1 MGNFLENINLYG
13 WLTQNNRSGWRA
25 ISPRIAETLRV
36 DWGACMASLQGVSR
50 LFIAGIVAAL
60 LVWSSSS
67 LAQPFFVGPQKCTE
81 CHRSEQVVWEKT
93 KHATSFRD
101 VHRKPE
107 VKDIIA
113 AAGGDANMRRNDV
126 CTACH
131 FTMTKADAA
140 ARPNATVGPSCES
153 CHGAASDWIA
163 LHNDYGGP
171 TAKRETETAAHKA
184 ERLRK
189 ASAGG
194 MIWPSQ
200 HFDVANNCL
209 SCHGLSRPGIAPE
222 TIAKMIDAGHP
233 PGSAFELVRYSQG
246 SVRHRFYP
254 PNVNDNAEMSPAE
267 IARLFVTGHAAA
279 LVQVT
284 AASGKSA
291 NPKYGETLKKI
302 DTDARAALDAVK
314 GQVPEAAALL
324 AQPTEANARKFVD
337 AVAGKDLAGALGSR
351 LPAKASYK

>member
-1 MGNFLENINLYG
+1 MGSQQGVARLVAAGIGAVLLA
-13 WLTQNNRSGWRA
+13 WPMVS
-25 ISPRIAETLRV
+25 IAE
-36 DWGACMASLQGVSR
+36 
-50 LFIAGIVAAL
+50 
-60 LVWSSSS
+60 
-67 LAQPFFVGPQKCTE
+67 PFYVGSQKCTE
-81 CHRSEQVVWEKT
+81 CHRPEQVVWEKT

-101 VHRKPE
+101 VHRKAE

-113 AAGGDANMRRNDV
+113 AAGGDANMRRNEV

-140 ARPNATVGPSCES
+140 ARPNASAGPSCES

-171 TAKRETETAAHKA
+171 AAKRETETPAHKA

-189 ASAGG
+189 ASAAG

-200 HFDVANNCL
+200 HFDVARNCL
-209 SCHGLSRPGIAPE
+209 SCHGLSRPGVAPE
-222 TIAKMIDAGHP
+222 TMAKMIDAGHP

-246 SVRHRFYP
+246 SIRHRFYP
-254 PNVNDNAEMSPAE
+254 PNVNDNAEMTPAAS
-267 IARLFVTGHAAA
+267 ARLFVTGHAAA
-279 LVQVT
+279 LVQA
-284 AASGKSA
+284 AASAGASA
-291 NPKYGETLKKI
+291 NPKYAETLKKI

-314 GQVPEAAALL
+314 GQVSEAAALL
-324 AQPTEANARKFVD
+324 AQPSEANARRFVD
-337 AVAGKDLAGALGSR
+337 ALADKDLTGALGSR